1 MTDTA
6 LHGKA
11 FDSRGRVNREVR
23 LVRHPDGAL
32 AVGDLE
38 VVPAEMPV
46 MAPGRVLIR
55 NLLLSV
61 DAATRLRLDPIS
73 PPGYL
78 PALKVG
84 EALAGMVVGEVVESD
99 VEGFAPGD
107 LVHHDLGY
115 RDYALVDPGNQALG
129 VAGSLAKLDS
139 ELGPPELQ
147 VGLLGMTGLTAWAGL
162 FEVASLKPEDVV
174 WVSAAAGAVG
184 SVAAQLAKAHGC
196 RVIGS
201 AGSAEKVAYL
211 TDTLGLDA
219 AFNWRDG
226 LDGPLAEFAPDG
238 IDVYFDSVGGEHL
251 RAALDQLRPYGRVAL
266 CGAIAGYDGQP
277 PSAPENLFAATTKD
291 LNLRGFLAGT
301 FADRL
306 PEARAHLADL
316 WGSGRLTL
324 DLARYEGLESAPQA
338 VVDML
343 SGRTIGKCVVAL
355 G

>member
-6 LHGKA
+6 LHGTTS
-11 FDSRGRVNREVR
+11 DEGVRVNREVR

-32 AVGDLE
+32 EVGDLE

-46 MAPGRVLIR
+46 MAPGHVLIR

-61 DAATRLRLDPIS
+61 DAATRLRLDPVS

-78 PALKVG
+78 PALKPG
-84 EALAGMVVGEVVESD
+84 ETLAGMVVGEVVESD

-129 VAGSLAKLDS
+129 VAGSLAKLDR
-139 ELGPPELQ
+139 EIGPPELQ

-162 FEVASLKPEDVV
+162 FEVASLKPDDVV
-174 WVSAAAGAVG
+174 WISAAAGAVG
-184 SVAAQLAKAHGC
+184 SVAAQVAKAHGC

-201 AGSAEKVAYL
+201 AGSPEKVAYL
-211 TDTLGLDA
+211 MEALGLDA

-226 LDGPLAEFAPDG
+226 LDAPLAEFAPDG

-251 RAALDQLRPYGRVAL
+251 RAALDHLRPYGRVAL

-316 WGSGRLTL
+316 WSSGRLTL
-324 DLARYEGLESAPQA
+324 DLARYDGLEAAPQA

-343 SGRTIGKCVVAL
+343 SGRTTGKCVVAL

>member
-1 MTDTA
+1 MTDTT
-6 LHGKA
+6 LHGRASGAK
-11 FDSRGRVNREVR
+11 RRINREVR

-32 AVGDLE
+32 AAEDLE

-46 MAPGRVLIR
+46 MAPGHVLIQNR
-55 NLLLSV
+55 LLSV
-61 DAATRLRLDPIS
+61 DAATRLRLDPVS

-78 PALKVG
+78 PALKPG
-84 EALAGMVVGEVVESD
+84 EALAGMAVGEVVESD
-99 VEGFAPGD
+99 VDGFAPGD

-115 RDYALVDPGNQALG
+115 RDYALVDPSNQALG
-129 VAGSLAKLDS
+129 VAGALAKLDS

-162 FEVASLKPEDVV
+162 FEVASLRFEDVV

-211 TDTLGLDA
+211 TEVLGLDA

-226 LDGPLAEFAPDG
+226 LDGPLSEFSPDG

-251 RAALDQLRPYGRVAL
+251 RAALDHLRPYGRVAL

-277 PSAPENLFAATTKD
+277 PHAPENLFAATTKD

-301 FADRL
+301 FADQL
-306 PEARAHLADL
+306 PEARAHIADL

-343 SGRTIGKCVVAL
+343 SGRTTGKCVVAL
-355 G
+355 S

>member
-1 MTDTA
+1 MADTA
-6 LHGKA
+6 LYGTMSNEEA
-11 FDSRGRVNREVR
+11 RTNREVR

-32 AVGDLE
+32 SVRDLE

-46 MAPGRVLIR
+46 MAPGHVLIR

-61 DAATRLRLDPIS
+61 DAATRLRLDPVS

-78 PALKVG
+78 PALKPG
-84 EALAGMVVGEVVESD
+84 EALAGMAVGEVIESD

-115 RDYALVDPGNQALG
+115 RYYALVDPGNQALG
-129 VAGSLAKLDS
+129 VAGSLAKLDR
-139 ELGPPELQ
+139 EIGPPELQ

-162 FEVASLKPEDVV
+162 FEVASLKPDDVV
-174 WVSAAAGAVG
+174 WISAAAGAVG
-184 SVAAQLAKAHGC
+184 SVAAQVAKAYGC

-201 AGSAEKVAYL
+201 AGSPEKVSYL
-211 TDTLGLDA
+211 TEALRLDA

-226 LDGPLAEFAPDG
+226 LDAPLAEFAPDG

-251 RAALDQLRPYGRVAL
+251 RAALDHLRPYGRVAL

-277 PSAPENLFAATTKD
+277 PSAPANLFAATTKD

-306 PEARAHLADL
+306 PEARSHLADL
-316 WGSGRLTL
+316 WERGRLAL
-324 DLARYEGLESAPQA
+324 DLAQYDGLEAAPQA
-338 VVDML
+338 IVDML
-343 SGRTIGKCVVAL
+343 SGRTTGKCVVAL
-355 G
+355 D

>member
-6 LHGKA
+6 LHGNA
-11 FDSRGRVNREVR
+11 SDARGRVNREIR

-32 AVGDLE
+32 AVSDLE
-38 VVPAEMPV
+38 VVPVAMPV
-46 MAPGRVLIR
+46 MAPGLVLIR

-61 DAATRLRLDPIS
+61 DAATRLRLDPVS

-78 PALKVG
+78 PALRPG
-84 EALAGMVVGEVVESD
+84 EALAGMAVGEVVESD

-107 LVHHDLGY
+107 MVHHDLGY

-129 VAGSLAKLDS
+129 VAGALARLDS

-162 FEVASLKPEDVV
+162 FEVASLKPQDVV

-211 TDTLGLDA
+211 TDSIGLDA
-219 AFNWRDG
+219 AFNWREG

-238 IDVYFDSVGGEHL
+238 IDVYFDSVGGDHL
-251 RAALDQLRPYGRVAL
+251 RAALDHLRQYGRVAL

-301 FADRL
+301 FADQL
-306 PEARAHLADL
+306 AEARKHLAGL
-316 WGSGRLTL
+316 SRSGRLTL
-324 DLARYEGLESAPQA
+324 DLARYDGLESAPQA
-338 VVDML
+338 IVDML
-343 SGRTIGKCVVAL
+343 SGRTTGKCVVAL

>member
-1 MTDTA
+1 MASTA
-6 LHGKA
+6 THAPTTAGR
-11 FDSRGRVNREVR
+11 DRVNREVR

-32 AVGDLE
+32 AVDDLE
-38 VVPAEMPV
+38 VVPVDMPV
-46 MAPGRVLIR
+46 MAPGNVLIR

-61 DAATRLRLDPIS
+61 DAATRLRLDPVS

-78 PALKVG
+78 PALKPG

-99 VEGFAPGD
+99 VPGFEPGD

-129 VAGSLAKLDS
+129 VAGSLSKLDR

-162 FEVASLKPEDVV
+162 FEVASLKPDDVV
-174 WVSAAAGAVG
+174 WISAAAGAVG
-184 SVAAQLAKAHGC
+184 SVAAQVAKAYGC
-196 RVIGS
+196 TVIGS

-211 TDTLGLDA
+211 TEKLGLDG

-226 LDGPLAEFAPDG
+226 LDESLAELAPDG
-238 IDVYFDSVGGEHL
+238 IDVYFDSVGGDHL
-251 RAALDQLRPYGRVAL
+251 RAALAHLRPYGRVAL

-277 PSAPENLFAATTKD
+277 PVAPDNLFAATTKD

-301 FADRL
+301 FADKL
-306 PEARAHLADL
+306 PEARRHLADL
-316 WGSGRLTL
+316 WESGRLTL
-324 DLARYEGLESAPQA
+324 DLARYEGLESAPEA

-343 SGRTIGKCVVAL
+343 SGRTTGKCVVAL
-355 G
+355 A

>member
-6 LHGKA
+6 LHGTTS
-11 FDSRGRVNREVR
+11 DTEHRVNREVR

-38 VVPAEMPV
+38 VVPTEMPV
-46 MAPGRVLIR
+46 MAPGHVLIR

-61 DAATRLRLDPIS
+61 DAATRLRLDPVS

-78 PALKVG
+78 PALKPG
-84 EALAGMVVGEVVESD
+84 EALAGMVVGEVLESD

-107 LVHHDLGY
+107 LVHHDRGY
-115 RDYALVDPGNQALG
+115 RDYALVDPADQALG
-129 VAGSLAKLDS
+129 VAGALSRLDP

-147 VGLLGMTGLTAWAGL
+147 VGLLGMTGLTAWAGM
-162 FEVASLKPEDVV
+162 FVVASLKPDDVV
-174 WVSAAAGAVG
+174 WISAAAGAVG

-211 TDTLGLDA
+211 TDTLGLDG

-226 LDGPLAEFAPDG
+226 LDGPLAELAPEG
-238 IDVYFDSVGGEHL
+238 IDVYFDSVGGDHL
-251 RAALDQLRPYGRVAL
+251 RAALDHLRPYGRVAL

-277 PSAPENLFAATTKD
+277 PKAPENLFAATTKD

-306 PEARAHLADL
+306 PEARAHLAQL
-316 WGSGRLTL
+316 WESGRLKL
-324 DLARYEGLESAPQA
+324 DLARYEGLESAPDA

-343 SGRTIGKCVVAL
+343 SGRTTGKCVVAL
-355 G
+355 A

>member
-1 MTDTA
+1 MTGTVVNDTTTISA
-6 LHGKA
+6 AQG
-11 FDSRGRVNREVR
+11 NREVR
-23 LVRHPDGAL
+23 LVKHPDGAL
-32 AVGDLE
+32 AVDDLE
-38 VVPAEMPV
+38 VVPAEMPA
-46 MAPGRVLIR
+46 MAPGHVLIR
-55 NLLLSV
+55 NTLLSV
-61 DAATRLRLDPIS
+61 DAATRLRLDPVS

-78 PALKVG
+78 PALKPG

-99 VEGFAPGD
+99 VEGFVPGD

-115 RDYALVDPGNQALG
+115 REFALVDPGNQALG
-129 VAGSLAKLDS
+129 VAGSLSKLDR

-162 FEVASLKPEDVV
+162 FAVADLRPDDVV

-184 SVAAQLAKAHGC
+184 SVAAQLARAHGC

-201 AGSAEKVAYL
+201 AGSAEKVTYL
-211 TDTLGLDA
+211 RDVLGLDG

-226 LDGPLAEFAPDG
+226 LDEPLGELAPEG
-238 IDVYFDSVGGEHL
+238 IDVYFDSVGGDHL
-251 RAALDQLRPYGRVAL
+251 RAALAHLRPHGRVAL

-277 PSAPENLFAATTKD
+277 PRAPENLFAATTKD

-306 PEARAHLADL
+306 PEARRHLADL
-316 WGSGRLTL
+316 WESGRLTL

-343 SGRTIGKCVVAL
+343 SGRTTGKCVVAIA
-355 G
+355 

>member
-6 LHGKA
+6 TDHTTTGISA
-11 FDSRGRVNREVR
+11 QGNREVR

-32 AVGDLE
+32 AVDDLE
-38 VVPAEMPV
+38 VVPAEMPT
-46 MAPGRVLIR
+46 MAPGHVLIR
-55 NLLLSV
+55 NTLLSV
-61 DAATRLRLDPIS
+61 DAATRLRLDPVS

-78 PALKVG
+78 PALKPG

-99 VEGFAPGD
+99 AEGYAPGD

-115 RDYALVDPGNQALG
+115 RDYALVDPHNQALG
-129 VAGSLAKLDS
+129 VAGALSKLDR

-147 VGLLGMTGLTAWAGL
+147 VGLLGMTGLTAWAGM
-162 FEVASLKPEDVV
+162 FVVASLKPDDVV
-174 WVSAAAGAVG
+174 WISAAAGAVG

-201 AGSAEKVAYL
+201 AGTAEKVTYL
-211 TDTLGLDA
+211 KNVLGLDA

-226 LDGPLAEFAPDG
+226 LDEPLSEFAPEG
-238 IDVYFDSVGGEHL
+238 IDVYFDSVGGDHLKAALTHL
-251 RAALDQLRPYGRVAL
+251 RPLGRVAL

-277 PSAPENLFAATTKD
+277 PAAPDNLFNATTKD
-291 LNLRGFLAGT
+291 INLRGFLAGT

-306 PEARAHLADL
+306 PEARKHLAELWRSGDL
-316 WGSGRLTL
+316 NL

-338 VVDML
+338 IVDML
-343 SGRTIGKCVVAL
+343 SGRTTGKCVVAL

>member
-1 MTDTA
+1 MTSAATHAPTTTGRD
-6 LHGKA
+6 
-11 FDSRGRVNREVR
+11 RVNREVR

-32 AVGDLE
+32 AVDDLE
-38 VVPAEMPV
+38 VVPTDMPV
-46 MAPGRVLIR
+46 MAPGHVLIR

-61 DAATRLRLDPIS
+61 DAATRLRLDPVS

-78 PALKVG
+78 PALKPG

-99 VEGFAPGD
+99 VEGFDPGD

-129 VAGSLAKLDS
+129 VAGSLSKLDR

-162 FEVASLKPEDVV
+162 FEVASLKPDDVV
-174 WVSAAAGAVG
+174 WISAAAGAVG
-184 SVAAQLAKAHGC
+184 SVAAQVAKAHGC

-201 AGSAEKVAYL
+201 AGSAEKVDYL
-211 TDTLGLDA
+211 TEKLGLDG

-226 LDGPLAEFAPDG
+226 LDGPLAELAPDG
-238 IDVYFDSVGGEHL
+238 IDVYFDSVGGDHL
-251 RAALDQLRPYGRVAL
+251 RAALAHMRPYGRVAL

-277 PSAPENLFAATTKD
+277 PVAPDNLFAATTKD

-306 PEARAHLADL
+306 PEARRHLADL
-316 WGSGRLTL
+316 WESGRLTL
-324 DLARYEGLESAPQA
+324 DLARYEGLESAPEA

-343 SGRTIGKCVVAL
+343 SGRTTGKCVVAL
-355 G
+355 A

>member
-1 MTDTA
+1 MIDTA

-11 FDSRGRVNREVR
+11 SDMRGRVNREVR

-32 AVGDLE
+32 VVGDLE

-46 MAPGRVLIR
+46 MVPGHVLVR

-61 DAATRLRLDPIS
+61 DAATRLRLDPVS

-78 PALKVG
+78 PALKPG

-129 VAGSLAKLDS
+129 VAGALAKLDS
-139 ELGPPELQ
+139 EAGPPELQ

-211 TDTLGLDA
+211 ADMLGLDA

-238 IDVYFDSVGGEHL
+238 IDVYFDSVGGDHL
-251 RAALDQLRPYGRVAL
+251 RAALDHLRPYGRVAL

-277 PSAPENLFAATTKD
+277 PTAPENLFAATTKD

-306 PEARAHLADL
+306 PEARAHLAAL

-324 DLARYEGLESAPQA
+324 NLARYEGLESAPQA
-338 VVDML
+338 LVDML
-343 SGRTIGKCVVAL
+343 SGRTTGKCVVDL

>member
-1 MTDTA
+1 M
-6 LHGKA
+6 
-11 FDSRGRVNREVR
+11 RGLVNREVR

-38 VVPAEMPV
+38 VVSVEMPV

-61 DAATRLRLDPIS
+61 DAATRLRLDPVS

-78 PALKVG
+78 PALKPG
-84 EALAGMVVGEVVESD
+84 ESLAGMAIGEVVESD

-115 RDYALVDPGNQALG
+115 RDYALVDPANQALG
-129 VAGSLAKLDS
+129 VAGALTKLDN

-174 WVSAAAGAVG
+174 WISAAAGAVG
-184 SVAAQLAKAHGC
+184 SVAAQLAKAYGC

-201 AGSAEKVAYL
+201 AGNAAKVAYL

-238 IDVYFDSVGGEHL
+238 IDVYFDSVGGDHL
-251 RAALDQLRPYGRVAL
+251 RAALDHLRQHGRVAL
-266 CGAIAGYDGQP
+266 CGAIAGYDGQS
-277 PSAPENLFAATTKD
+277 PSAPDNLFAATTKD

-306 PEARAHLADL
+306 PEAREHLADL
-316 WGSGRLTL
+316 WRSGRLML
-324 DLARYEGLESAPQA
+324 NLARYEGLESAPRA

-343 SGRTIGKCVVAL
+343 SGRTTGKCVVAL